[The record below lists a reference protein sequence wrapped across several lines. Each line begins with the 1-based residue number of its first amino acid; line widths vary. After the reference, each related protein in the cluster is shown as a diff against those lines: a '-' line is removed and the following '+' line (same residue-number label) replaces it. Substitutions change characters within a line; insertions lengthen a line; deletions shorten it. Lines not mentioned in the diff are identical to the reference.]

1 MTIRKNRRQLKRS
14 MRKRNGLRRRGAAVI
29 ELAACL
35 PVLMIVT
42 LAFIDLTNL
51 TYFRQTLKIAAYD
64 AARTAARP
72 GATTTE
78 INAAAQRLLDDRNVV
93 GWELSIPDDYA
104 DIDRGEQIDLS
115 LSAPLTEVA
124 FFTRMKFWDTTDD
137 LVVNLAIVKE

>member
-93 GWELSIPDDYA
+93 GWELTIPDDYA

>member
-1 MTIRKNRRQLKRS
+1 